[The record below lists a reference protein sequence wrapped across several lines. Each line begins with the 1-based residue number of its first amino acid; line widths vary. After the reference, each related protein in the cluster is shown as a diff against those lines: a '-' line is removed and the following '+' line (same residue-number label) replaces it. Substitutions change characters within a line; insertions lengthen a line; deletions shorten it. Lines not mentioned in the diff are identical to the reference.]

1 MQLVFKH
8 ALQNCTVHPESIVK
22 LLAAY
27 SSISMLPGAPPNN
40 VFADTVLEEV
50 KAGLSSRNRV
60 HKDTLLVLLEVRL
73 SAFWKEAAS
82 RPCC

>member
-1 MQLVFKH
+1 
-8 ALQNCTVHPESIVK
+8 
-22 LLAAY
+22 
-27 SSISMLPGAPPNN
+27 MLPGAPPNN